1 MNLYLRRSAPHVG
14 EAALGG
20 DVHAFSQPWPV
31 LQEKGAYFFRA
42 AAGQRFQVRLRY
54 GFERLQLLLH
64 DVRLLI
70 AFGFT
75 PGGGGLV
82 NVQQEAFVLA
92 G

>member
-1 MNLYLRRSAPHVG
+1 MEAMFTRFPNPGPCFRRKAR
-14 EAALGG
+14 
-20 DVHAFSQPWPV
+20 
-31 LQEKGAYFFRA
+31 FRA

-82 NVQQEAFVLA
+82 NVQQEAFVLT